1 MIEKTRKILTAI
13 ISAIVIIGVV
23 YGVFALIINIFKE
36 PDILTKDE
44 IALHMIEENLVTNY
58 TTFYFVSDCLDNL
71 VEGAKRGLYNQLYE
85 IHMKDYKK
93 VISKEAVYAEL
104 KEFSVN
110 GAEYSIK
117 AVYEKDGLYI
127 VEYNLNGQTKTMLMS
142 FESKSSSYEF
152 AIAK

>member
-1 MIEKTRKILTAI
+1 MIDFHTHILPKVDDGSRSLEQSLAMLNELKKQ
-13 ISAIVIIGVV
+13 GVKKLV
-23 YGVFALIINIFKE
+23 ATPHFYAN
-36 PDILTKDE
+36 DE
-44 IALHMIEENLVTNY
+44 
-58 TTFYFVSDCLDNL
+58 S
-71 VEGAKRGLYNQLYE
+71 VESFLERRNR
-85 IHMKDYKK
+85 
-93 VISKEAVYAEL
+93 VYAEL

-117 AVYEKDGLYI
+117 AVYEKNGLYI